1 VTRRSE
7 AVPQPSASLPA
18 GSSVLL
24 ARQALRD
31 RLTPL
36 AYPLVVIV
44 AVGVV
49 FTGQLVEDL
58 ADGSANFLLTP
69 PLAVR
74 RWTLI
79 ALVLYELIIA
89 GVVERTVRRS
99 LDSLAR
105 VVRIDDAA
113 FGAYAERMNRRDTRG
128 DLLLLLAAA
137 AISALLFLVMG
148 VEPLADDPRTS
159 TAGVLP
165 AQPLG
170 ALLVLAGYTVVGWAS
185 ARLLYI
191 TLRRGRQLG
200 QLTREPLSVNVFDTV
215 NLLPFGNIAL
225 AVALAPAGIIAIL
238 LLGLG
243 APGTLLGW
251 TALVL
256 ATLASVLALLLPLRG
271 IHRQMYSAKDAALAT
286 VNERISDLYD
296 EVSRTPALD
305 PAHATRLNQAIGA
318 LIPLR
323 RTVAEMTTWPF
334 RDTVA
339 LARAVLIAS
348 APLIYTTLSELIK
361 IFLGR

>member
-1 VTRRSE
+1 
-7 AVPQPSASLPA
+7 
-18 GSSVLL
+18 
-24 ARQALRD
+24 
-31 RLTPL
+31 
-36 AYPLVVIV
+36 
-44 AVGVV
+44 
-49 FTGQLVEDL
+49 
-58 ADGSANFLLTP
+58 
-69 PLAVR
+69 
-74 RWTLI
+74 
-79 ALVLYELIIA
+79 
-89 GVVERTVRRS
+89 
-99 LDSLAR
+99 
-105 VVRIDDAA
+105 VRIDDAA